1 MPDHSEVGLRPAA
14 AERDPRVETCS
25 RCEVA
30 VARPH
35 RLCEAIGRD
44 SNYRRWDLCDAC
56 WADFIRWTEGE
67 YR

>member
-1 MPDHSEVGLRPAA
+1 MPDHDEVGLRPTPA
-14 AERDPRVETCS
+14 RSPRAETCS
-25 RCEVA
+25 RCDEPVEN
-30 VARPH
+30 PH

-44 SNYRRWDLCDAC
+44 SNDRRWDLCDAC